1 MRDNIPIQTLESTHT
16 ETCAT
21 HELHPAAGPLRVNVI
36 ATTEEGTIAA
46 LHMAAS
52 QVTELGAR
60 INLIAAEAMPGR
72 SSHLKPL
79 GSTIHLERWLCELV
93 RKAQIQAAVI
103 VHVHICHD
111 RYQRLLAI
119 LQPHSLVVVGGRDQW
134 WSRRE
139 RKLANFLNDRGHHV
153 LFAAVEKE
161 ERKNNRS
168 HEKHDDDQDSSRSA
182 TLPHPVGPW
191 SGHLPYWC
199 RGSRVQCVDVS
210 VLAS

>member
-1 MRDNIPIQTLESTHT
+1 
-16 ETCAT
+16 
-21 HELHPAAGPLRVNVI
+21 VI

-52 QVTELGAR
+52 QAAELGAR
-60 INLIAAEAMPGR
+60 LHLITAEAMPGR

-79 GSTIHLERWLCELV
+79 VSAIHLEQRLCELV
-93 RKAQIQAAVI
+93 RKAQIQAAVS
-103 VHVHICHD
+103 VHVYISHD
-111 RYQRLLAI
+111 RYQRLLGI

-161 ERKNNRS
+161 ERKTNRS
-168 HEKHDDDQDSSRSA
+168 DEKHNDDDSSRSSA
-182 TLPHPVGPW
+182 APHSMGPW

-199 RGSRVQCVDVS
+199 
-210 VLAS
+210 